1 MEPKGSKY
9 SETHQIFLN
18 FRQLAWQHPPQSPAA
33 VVVDNMQYFVVH
45 TWSIGSGRVFIY
57 RDVLKSNNNNIYISS
72 SSSIWAEEDMGRPEC
87 VCFLFCET
95 KRSFFSKMDKN
106 VSVEYFLPMFFLFG
120 LFLNLSKTGFV
131 TPTYFHTDARVDMSF
146 PCVVELFSSSL
157 HVTD

>member
-1 MEPKGSKY
+1 
-9 SETHQIFLN
+9 
-18 FRQLAWQHPPQSPAA
+18 
-33 VVVDNMQYFVVH
+33 
-45 TWSIGSGRVFIY
+45 
-57 RDVLKSNNNNIYISS
+57 
-72 SSSIWAEEDMGRPEC
+72 MGRPDC

-106 VSVEYFLPMFFLFG
+106 VSMEYFLPLFFLFC

-146 PCVVELFSSSL
+146 PCVVELFSSNL